1 MRYHAGMETFQHQ
14 DRVQGWGRFP
24 VIQATVLKPRNE
36 IEASSLLQR
45 QQGFNGISRGQ
56 GRSYGD
62 SALATELIQSS
73 HLDQFLAFDRDS
85 GRLCC
90 GSGIT
95 LGTIL
100 QTLLPQGWFLP
111 VVPGT
116 QFVSV
121 GGAIAGDIHGK
132 NHHRDGSFCDHL
144 LSLRLL
150 LPSGE
155 IVNCSPAEHADL
167 FHATCSGMGLTG
179 VILEAC
185 LQMAKVPGGLIEQS
199 VSRAGNL
206 VDSFEQIDAS
216 SSAHYSVAWLDCMAR
231 GSQRGRS
238 VLFTGE
244 HSNKPEFDIRKD
256 HTLSIPFNMPSQLL
270 NRYSIGFFN
279 TLYYAR
285 ARKNTARQ
293 LIDYQQYFFPLD
305 NIRHWNRLY
314 GRRGF
319 IQYQFVMP
327 EDSALEGMTAVLKTI
342 NAAGKGS
349 FLSVLKKM
357 GAANRNL
364 LSFPMA
370 GYTLALDFKFE
381 HQLLTLLDTLDA
393 IVLDHGGRIYL
404 AKDAR
409 MSSDTFKKSYP
420 GWQSLDALRQQLGA
434 KTVFNSLQSQ
444 RLGL

>member
-1 MRYHAGMETFQHQ
+1 MDTGQHQ
-14 DRVQGWGRFP
+14 HTVQGWGRFP
-24 VIQATVLKPRNE
+24 VIKASILAPRDE
-36 IEASSLLQR
+36 PEASALLR
-45 QQGFNGISRGQ
+45 REQGFNGISRGQ

-62 SALATELIQSS
+62 SALASALIQSTY
-73 HLDQFLAFDRDS
+73 LDQFLAFDHDT
-85 GRLCC
+85 GRLRC

-100 QTLLPQGWFLP
+100 QTLLPRGWFLP

-121 GGAIAGDIHGK
+121 GGAIACDVHGK
-132 NHHRDGSFCDHL
+132 NHHRDGSFCDYL
-144 LSLRLL
+144 LSLSLL
-150 LPSGE
+150 LPGGE
-155 IVNCSPAEHADL
+155 ILDCSPTQHPDI

-179 VILEAC
+179 VILEAT
-185 LQMAKVPGGLIEQS
+185 LQMTKVSGGLIEQRI
-199 VSRAGNL
+199 SRAGNL
-206 VDSFEQIDAS
+206 QASFELIEAN

-231 GSQRGRS
+231 GAQRGRS

-244 HSNKPEFDIRKD
+244 HITSEPSSKPEIRIRKYPA
-256 HTLSIPFNMPSQLL
+256 LSVPFSLPSLLL
-270 NRYSIGFFN
+270 NRYSIELFN
-279 TLYYAR
+279 RLYYAR
-285 ARKNTARQ
+285 AGSITASQ
-293 LIDYQQYFFPLD
+293 SIDYQQYFFPLD
-305 NIRHWNRLY
+305 GIGHWNRLY
-314 GRRGF
+314 GRKGF
-319 IQYQFVMP
+319 VQYQFVMP
-327 EDSALEGMTAVLKTI
+327 EDSALAGMTAVLKKI

-357 GAANRNL
+357 GPANNNL

-381 HQLLTLLDTLDA
+381 QQLLPLLDTLDA

-409 MSSDTFKKSYP
+409 MSSSTFKKSYP
-420 GWQSLDALRQQLGA
+420 AWQQLDSLRERLGA
-434 KTVFNSLQSQ
+434 KSVFNSMQSQ